1 MARQEDWPEWWTWEL
16 ELSLHLLRRM
26 SRRQFNEL
34 DLRTM
39 LSDATH
45 YGRDVEPGR
54 WLISTRFHGQ
64 QWEVIVE
71 PDQRARRIVVITA
84 YMVE

>member
-1 MARQEDWPEWWTWEL
+1 MARQEDWPEWWSWEL

-26 SRRQFNEL
+26 SKRRFDEP

-45 YGRDVEPGR
+45 CGRDVEPGR
-54 WLISTRFHGQ
+54 WGISTRLHRRH
-64 QWEVIVE
+64 WEVIVE
-71 PDQRARRIVVITA
+71 PDSQSRRLVVITA